1 VSLIRVWKE
10 RKRVSPHQPKRA
22 RTALLIVGLALVL
35 LAIWIVGR
43 QA

>member
-1 VSLIRVWKE
+1 MSLIRVWKE

-22 RTALLIVGLALVL
+22 HTVLLTVGLALVF

-43 QA
+43 LA